1 MNDLEVWTQRA
12 ERIVSET
19 LTSLPAPLDERA
31 RSLAISCQS
40 VPEPAWIEEGVEAD
54 TLGLFTG
61 STWEEQRAGAE
72 NLPPLITLF
81 IENLVEFS
89 ESSFEIFDEEVRITF
104 LHELGH
110 YLGLDEEE
118 LADRGLE

>member
-1 MNDLEVWTQRA
+1 MNDREAWTQRA
-12 ERIVSET
+12 EEVVAET
-19 LTSLPAPLDERA
+19 LSSLPAPLRERA
-31 RSLAISCQS
+31 RALAFSYEW
-40 VPEPAWIEEGVEAD
+40 VPGPAWIEEGVEAD
-54 TLGLFTG
+54 SLGLFTG

-72 NLPPLITLF
+72 NLPPLVTLF

-89 ESSFEIFDEEVRITF
+89 EGRFDVFDEEVRITF